1 MCIFIL
7 PVTAACQEGV
17 DTLNLMIL
25 HGDELLA
32 FRSVAS
38 HKERLA
44 TKLGVPREQYP
55 TFGEDGSPLA
65 LVKLFNALVDHVFA
79 ILAMT
84 VKFV

>member
-1 MCIFIL
+1 
-7 PVTAACQEGV
+7 
-17 DTLNLMIL
+17 MIL

-32 FRSVAS
+32 SWRVAP
-38 HKERLA
+38 HKERLQ

-65 LVKLFNALVDHVFA
+65 LVTLFNALVDHAFA
-79 ILAMT
+79 MLAMT